1 MITTLQEILNC
12 LKKLNDTELL
22 DVADAANAMIEDR
35 EREEKRN
42 RKLTR
47 EQIIEEFHHFGYQIP
62 KKGKFWKV
70 NAPGRGFGGYGL
82 EIGRYEH
89 SCHIEDSEFIVL
101 LVVNGSEQFTESY
114 SDLWLKGPF

>member
-1 MITTLQEILNC
+1 MITTLQEILNG
-12 LKKLNDTELL
+12 LKRLNSTELL

-42 RKLTR
+42 RKLIR
-47 EQIIEEFHHFGYQIP
+47 EQIIKEFHHFGYQIP
-62 KKGKFWKV
+62 DEGKFWKV

-101 LVVNGSEQFTESY
+101 LVVNGSEHFTESY